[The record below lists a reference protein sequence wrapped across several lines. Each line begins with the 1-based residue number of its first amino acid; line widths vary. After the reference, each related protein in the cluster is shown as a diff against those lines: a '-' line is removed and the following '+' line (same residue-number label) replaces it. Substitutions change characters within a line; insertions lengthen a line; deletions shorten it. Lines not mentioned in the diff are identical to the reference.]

1 MSEEDKEYEIVD
13 KRKVKINKDGDVEV
27 VENANSKAQESAQPT
42 EEEISATTQEAAVGE
57 EQEPQLQPVDVYS
70 LLKSF
75 IGILGAHAWQ
85 WLGLVKDPL
94 TGKIEKDLEQAKVA
108 IDALALLIGHIENKL
123 QPGELNELK
132 GMLSDLRMNFVRQSG
147 MG

>member
-1 MSEEDKEYEIVD
+1 MSEEDKEYEVVD
-13 KRKVKINKDGDVEV
+13 KRKIKINKDGDVEV
-27 VENANSKAQESAQPT
+27 VEGANRQANESPQPNEEEASAKT
-42 EEEISATTQEAAVGE
+42 EEAAGE
-57 EQEPQLQPVDVYS
+57 EEYQMQPADVYS

-85 WLGLVKDPL
+85 WLGLVKNPL
-94 TGKIEKDLEQAKVA
+94 TGKIEKDLGQAKVA
-108 IDALALLIGHIENKL
+108 IDALALLIGHIESNL
-123 QPGELNELK
+123 QPEEINELK